1 MKTEPIPEQEPT
13 KYRYY
18 QNKTIIAGF
27 KRKKEIQR
35 AFDAYFVGEKVV
47 FLSYSS
53 AIFDYCDLNCC
64 HLTACSVLLIYI
76 PIVVL
81 PHAPLRTYLVGFP

>member
-1 MKTEPIPEQEPT
+1 MKTKPIPEQEPT

-35 AFDAYFVGEKVV
+35 AFDAYLNDSCGEYQTTLAKE
-47 FLSYSS
+47 
-53 AIFDYCDLNCC
+53 
-64 HLTACSVLLIYI
+64 
-76 PIVVL
+76 IVK
-81 PHAPLRTYLVGFP
+81 

>member
-1 MKTEPIPEQEPT
+1 MKIEPIPEQKTT

-35 AFDAYFVGEKVV
+35 AFDAYLNDSCGEYQTTLAKE
-47 FLSYSS
+47 
-53 AIFDYCDLNCC
+53 
-64 HLTACSVLLIYI
+64 
-76 PIVVL
+76 IVK
-81 PHAPLRTYLVGFP
+81 

>member
-1 MKTEPIPEQEPT
+1 MKTEPITEPEPT

-35 AFDAYFVGEKVV
+35 AFDAYLNDSCGEYQTTLAKE
-47 FLSYSS
+47 
-53 AIFDYCDLNCC
+53 
-64 HLTACSVLLIYI
+64 
-76 PIVVL
+76 IVK
-81 PHAPLRTYLVGFP
+81 

>member
-1 MKTEPIPEQEPT
+1 MKVEPIEDQKPT

-35 AFDAYFVGEKVV
+35 AFDAYLNDSCGEYQKE
-47 FLSYSS
+47 L
-53 AIFDYCDLNCC
+53 AKQ
-64 HLTACSVLLIYI
+64 
-76 PIVVL
+76 IV
-81 PHAPLRTYLVGFP
+81 R

>member
-35 AFDAYFVGEKVV
+35 AFDAYLNDSCGEYQTELAKE
-47 FLSYSS
+47 
-53 AIFDYCDLNCC
+53 
-64 HLTACSVLLIYI
+64 
-76 PIVVL
+76 IVK
-81 PHAPLRTYLVGFP
+81 

>member
-1 MKTEPIPEQEPT
+1 MKTEPITELEPT

-35 AFDAYFVGEKVV
+35 AFDAYLNDSCGEYQTTLAKE
-47 FLSYSS
+47 
-53 AIFDYCDLNCC
+53 
-64 HLTACSVLLIYI
+64 
-76 PIVVL
+76 IVK
-81 PHAPLRTYLVGFP
+81 